1 MTPEL
6 KSEGQQFGG
15 TRHYSSDS
23 DSRQGIMDDVAA
35 FKIKVLSDQSKC
47 EIRAELSINT

>member
-6 KSEGQQFGG
+6 KSEQQQFGG
-15 TRHYSSDS
+15 TRHYSS

-35 FKIKVLSDQSKC
+35 FKINVLSDQSKC

>member
-6 KSEGQQFGG
+6 KSERQQFGG
-15 TRHYSSDS
+15 TRHYSS

-35 FKIKVLSDQSKC
+35 FKINVLSDQSKC